1 MHQLSGEQNKAFT
14 LEDGILFQEKKKKNK
29 KFAYSQKTTSAKV
42 NIPNLRKG
50 QKGQEKDRN
59 TSFHFCSKTGD

>member
-14 LEDGILFQEKKKKNK
+14 LEDGIFFRKRKEK

-42 NIPNLRKG
+42 NAPNLRKG

-59 TSFHFCSKTGD
+59 TAFHFCSKTED